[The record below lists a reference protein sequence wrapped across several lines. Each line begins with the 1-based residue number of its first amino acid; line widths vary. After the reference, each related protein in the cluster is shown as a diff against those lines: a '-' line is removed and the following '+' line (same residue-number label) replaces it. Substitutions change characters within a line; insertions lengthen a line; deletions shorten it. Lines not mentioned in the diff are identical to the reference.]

1 MVRVHFSVHTAF
13 YCQGLTLVS
22 RCSQLSRG
30 WLPAAGT
37 PLLQVSALSGPPGRR
52 RPGSGRIPPRL
63 EALAI
68 EVEANSG
75 VGIPQK
81 RDAPSMWPCRDQGR
95 LRPHR
100 TKLNQILGVSKGAS
114 PFCGFSS
121 ILATQNGP
129 QRQRVSPRQGASL
142 DLRMRER
149 KTKKVEA
156 VFLDRFHL
164 FQAIPF
170 EIDLLWCGQTAAR
183 R

>member
-1 MVRVHFSVHTAF
+1 MVRVHFSVHTSF

-52 RPGSGRIPPRL
+52 RPGSGRTPPRL
-63 EALAI
+63 EALAM
-68 EVEANSG
+68 EGRSASG
-75 VGIPQK
+75 VGYPRDVMCHLCDPTGTRADYGPTAQNNIKPLGFQK
-81 RDAPSMWPCRDQGR
+81 GRAPFVAFRPFWPLKMD
-95 LRPHR
+95 P
-100 TKLNQILGVSKGAS
+100 SASAS
-114 PFCGFSS
+114 P
-121 ILATQNGP
+121 LA
-129 QRQRVSPRQGASL
+129 RGASL

-170 EIDLLWCGQTAAR
+170 EIDLLWYGRTAAR